1 MNIAE
6 ICGLAPVVPV
16 LVIDDVAKAAPL
28 AHALVEGGLPV
39 LEVTLRTPV
48 ALDAIRAMA
57 EAVPNAILGAGSMR
71 TPADVAAVKE
81 AGGVFGVSAGWTS
94 TLLDAADAAG
104 LPMLPGVATPS
115 EAMAAAER
123 GLEVLKFFP
132 AEQNGG
138 AAALKAWGGPL
149 PAIKFCPTGGVTPG
163 NAPDYLALK
172 NVACV
177 GGSWVAPADAVRV
190 GDWDMIESLAREAAA
205 LERAG

>member
-138 AAALKAWGGPL
+138 AATLKAWGGPL

-205 LERAG
+205 MERAG